1 MTDNN
6 KEDLSKML
14 PSVFQ
19 QYIAVSKYSRWM
31 EDKQRREIW
40 PEPAQR
46 YVDYVVRP
54 VLEKANLPKTEIDD
68 TCHNIFNAIKNTE
81 VLPSMRM
88 LMTAGPA
95 LDRDHAAGYN
105 CSFLAID
112 CQKSFDEVL
121 YLLACGTGVGF
132 SVERQFINKLPD
144 VPEEIHPT
152 DSTIVVADSKVGWA
166 TAFRQLIGFL
176 YGGQVPQIDY
186 SRVRASGERLKTFGG
201 RASGPGPLKDLFE
214 YTIRTFKNA
223 VGRKLN
229 SIECHGIVCKTG
241 EAIVVGGVRRSATI
255 SLSNLTDQRMRNAKS
270 GQWWLEHPE
279 FALANNSVAYT
290 EKPDVGIFLE
300 EWKALYQSR
309 SGERGIFNRQ
319 GVQNKAKKIGK
330 RDPETIIGTNPC
342 GEISLRNAGFCNLTE
357 CVIRPDDNYDSL
369 LKKVEIAAIMG
380 TIQSTFT
387 NFRYLRPIWK
397 KNAEEERLL
406 GVSMTGI
413 FDHHVLNDSTQSAVI
428 LDVLREHV
436 IETNAKWA
444 EKLHIGPSLA
454 TTTNKPAGTTSS
466 LSGTASGLHSRHSEY
481 YTRTVRQDNKDPM
494 TRFLKDA
501 GVPWEPC
508 AMRPESTTVF
518 SFPIKSPDG
527 ALTRK
532 DVSALDHLN
541 LWMVYNKHWSE
552 HQVSVTVNVRENEWV
567 SVAGWVYD
575 NFDDITGISFLP
587 YDTGTY
593 KQAPFQE
600 CTKEEYEQLLGQMPT
615 VIDWSLLSEYEKEDA
630 TTGARELACAGG
642 SCEIT

>member
-6 KEDLSKML
+6 KEDLNKML

-54 VLEKANLPKTEIDD
+54 VLEKASLPKTEIDD

-95 LDRDHAAGYN
+95 LDRDHAAGYNCFTGDTKVITGQYGSVCLSDIVDQEVAAWDGSKWVKATAKYFGEQQTQRVVFKPYSDRTNHRNTVDVTPNHKWILEDGAVTTNLKVGDKVSSMPVTETGESSVDYSDGVRHGIIFGDGALNKKLVNGNYQHHVRLCGAKAEEMEQYFVSKSAPPSYNGDVVGYWTVPFNCKKFPVGKSSEYYAGFIRGWLLADGNNLASDSPKLDSQFEGAYEWLQEHAAFGGYVVVGIHYTNKPTNYGERKHPLARITLKREKVFVVESIAELDVQDVYCLVVPSTGRFVLSSGLLTGN

-270 GQWWLEHPE
+270 GQWWIEHPE
-279 FALANNSVAYT
+279 YALANNSVAYT
-290 EKPDVGIFLE
+290 EKPDAGIFLE
-300 EWKALYQSR
+300 EWKSLYQSR

-330 RDPETIIGTNPC
+330 RDPEQLVGTNP
-342 GEISLRNAGFCNLTE
+342 
-357 CVIRPDDNYDSL
+357 
-369 LKKVEIAAIMG
+369 
-380 TIQSTFT
+380 
-387 NFRYLRPIWK
+387 
-397 KNAEEERLL
+397 
-406 GVSMTGI
+406 
-413 FDHHVLNDSTQSAVI
+413 
-428 LDVLREHV
+428 
-436 IETNAKWA
+436 
-444 EKLHIGPSLA
+444 
-454 TTTNKPAGTTSS
+454 
-466 LSGTASGLHSRHSEY
+466 
-481 YTRTVRQDNKDPM
+481 
-494 TRFLKDA
+494 
-501 GVPWEPC
+501 
-508 AMRPESTTVF
+508 
-518 SFPIKSPDG
+518 
-527 ALTRK
+527 
-532 DVSALDHLN
+532 
-541 LWMVYNKHWSE
+541 
-552 HQVSVTVNVRENEWV
+552 
-567 SVAGWVYD
+567 
-575 NFDDITGISFLP
+575 
-587 YDTGTY
+587 
-593 KQAPFQE
+593 
-600 CTKEEYEQLLGQMPT
+600 
-615 VIDWSLLSEYEKEDA
+615 
-630 TTGARELACAGG
+630 
-642 SCEIT
+642 

>member
-1 MTDNN
+1 MDQMN
-6 KEDLSKML
+6 SFL
-14 PSVFQ
+14 PSLFS
-19 QYIAVSKYSRWM
+19 QYVAVSKYSRWM

-46 YVDYVVRP
+46 YVDHVVKP
-54 VLEKANLPKTEIDD
+54 VLTKAGVASDEIQD
-68 TCHNIFNAIKNTE
+68 TCQRIFNAIKNTE

-112 CQKSFDEVL
+112 CQKAFDEIL

-144 VPEEIHPT
+144 VPEEIHLT
-152 DSTIVVADSKVGWA
+152 DSTIVVADSKIGWA
-166 TAFRQLIGFL
+166 TAFRQLISFL
-176 YGGQVPQIDY
+176 YGGQVPNIDY
-186 SRVRASGERLKTFGG
+186 SRVRPSGERLKTFGG
-201 RASGPGPLKDLFE
+201 RASGPGPLKDLFD
-214 YTIRTFKNA
+214 YTIRTFKGA
-223 VGRKLN
+223 TGRKLN

-270 GQWWLEHPE
+270 GQWWIEHPE
-279 FALANNSVAYT
+279 YALANNSVAYT
-290 EKPDVGIFLE
+290 EKPDAGIFLE
-300 EWKALYQSR
+300 EWKSLYQSR

-319 GVQNKAKKIGK
+319 GVQNKAKRIGK
-330 RDPETIIGTNPC
+330 RDPEQLSGTNPC

-357 CVIRPDDNYDSL
+357 CVIRPSDTL
-369 LKKVEIAAIMG
+369 ETLKNKVEIAAIMG

-413 FDHHVLNDSTQSAVI
+413 YDHEVLSGQMSLRDNDPEDLLNELKQ
-428 LDVLREHV
+428 HV
-436 IETNAKWA
+436 IETNALWA
-444 EKLHIGPSLA
+444 ENLGINPSLA
-454 TTTNKPAGTTSS
+454 TTTVKPAGTTSS
-466 LSGTASGLHSRHSEY
+466 LSNTASGIHPRHSEY
-481 YTRTVRQDNKDPM
+481 YIRTVRQDNKDPL
-494 TRFLKDA
+494 TQFLKDA

-508 AMRPESTTVF
+508 VMRPESTTVF

-532 DVSALDHLN
+532 DITAIDHLN
-541 LWMVYNKHWSE
+541 LWMTYNKHWTE
-552 HQVSVTVNVRENEWV
+552 HQVSVTVNVKEHEWV

-600 CTKEEYEQLLGQMPT
+600 CSKEEYEALLGQMPS
-615 VIDWSLLSEYEKEDA
+615 VIDWSILSDYEKEDA
-630 TTGARELACAGG
+630 TTGVRELACAGG